1 MHATAWQVLATLAGV
16 LITGGCT
23 VWVARQNR
31 RVTREDTLLNRYGE
45 RLIALE
51 DREQTQQERLD
62 ALETKLTRSYAYIQ
76 TLKHHIYTGKQPPP
90 PDWPDGLP

>member
-1 MHATAWQVLATLAGV
+1 MHATVWQVVATLAGV

-45 RLIALE
+45 RLVALE
-51 DREQTQQERLD
+51 EREQTQQERLD
-62 ALETKLTRSYAYIQ
+62 ALEVKLALSVDYIQ
-76 TLKHHIYTGKQPPP
+76 ALRHHIYTGRNPPP
-90 PDWPDGLP
+90 PDWPEGLP